1 MIENNNEIEVYYD
14 NQKERIKIV
23 LDNRERFIRNF
34 KDKKLDYTVVEIL
47 LKDNI
52 DKKYF
57 LLPNLDYNTDNY
69 KSLNNKKIFIVQFP
83 EGNKLSHSSGNIIKI
98 ENYELAHKVSTEPGS
113 SGSPIFLIET
123 TKVIGIHKSGD
134 KYIKEN
140 YGDFI
145 FPIIKILD
153 KINHKDKFN
162 NYNKTKVK
170 KKHVNYASSY
180 SKINDDSFLI
190 DYLVEYILIKDFEI
204 PPYLLYPKANVT
216 KWGIGEKRGG
226 FDYYPPIGWLGIGL
240 NVLGK
245 YDNGNNDW
253 LNYNGGEKEWAIA
266 YHGTNRKNI
275 KSILIDGLKC
285 GPNQFHRDSRD
296 IYHPNKKIGIG
307 IYATPS
313 PRLMEQYA
321 EMNSFTFNGKK
332 VLCALM
338 VRVKPDK
345 IRCPSENPDYWIL
358 NPTIDE
364 IRPYRILLKY
374 KI

>member
-1 MIENNNEIEVYYD
+1 MGSSGSKKTKRQDEVKTDNEIYSIDSSLYDVCPSICKILYSNKKGTGFLIKLYLKDAPLFCLMTNEHIITKEMIENNDEIEVYYD

-34 KDKKLDYTVVEIL
+34 KDKNLDYTVVEIL

-57 LLPNLDYNTDNY
+57 LLPNLDYNKDNY

-98 ENYELAHKVSTEPGS
+98 EDYELAHNAGTEPGS

-153 KINHKDKFN
+153 NIKSGDKLN
-162 NYNKTKVK
+162 NYNNNYYDNNNNNNYRRTKVK
-170 KKHVNYASSY
+170 KTHVNNTLSN
-180 SKINDDSFLI
+180 SKVKDETALKD
-190 DYLVEYILIKDFEI
+190 VEYILIGEMGL

-216 KWGIGEKRGG
+216 QWGFGEKRGG
-226 FDYYPPIGWLGIGL
+226 FDYYPPIGWIGIGL

-245 YDNGNNDW
+245 YDNGNNEW
-253 LNYNGGEKEWAIA
+253 LNHDGGDKEWAIA
-266 YHGTNRKNI
+266 YHGIDGKFLKT
-275 KSILIDGLKC
+275 ILISGFKV
-285 GPNQFHRDSRD
+285 GP
-296 IYHPNKKIGIG
+296 
-307 IYATPS
+307 A
-313 PRLMEQYA
+313 
-321 EMNSFTFNGKK
+321 
-332 VLCALM
+332 
-338 VRVKPDK
+338 
-345 IRCPSENPDYWIL
+345 
-358 NPTIDE
+358 
-364 IRPYRILLKY
+364 
-374 KI
+374 